1 MTAAKAIRAALIFCV
16 MSLSM
21 RNVASAQDV
30 ATLLKQQ
37 CENKILV
44 LRHALQ
50 GNSQEYDSDGKIR
63 KGGAEGPW
71 TLYGRIK
78 VDEVELSPAAIV
90 LRGHRV
96 DYKYDPA
103 VKQLA
108 PFPNKIKVTV
118 EVSLAQPPKTLDE
131 ANEAL
136 HRIFAFNKKD
146 VLDSVP
152 ELWRSYLNE
161 NIPPVPVKEQRAS
174 DAAGGQPEKPPQL
187 IQRGDPKAGHRVPY
201 INPAGGV
208 LPPQPVFTP
217 PPEFPDRASREHFDG
232 IVLLAALV
240 NKDGRV
246 ENIRLLRPVGMGLEE
261 AAVAAVQTWRFKP
274 STRDGEAVAVEM
286 NLEVVFNKSF

>member
-1 MTAAKAIRAALIFCV
+1 MTTAKAIRAALIFCV
-16 MSLSM
+16 LFHSF
-21 RNVASAQDV
+21 RNLATAQDV
-30 ATLLKQQ
+30 GPLLKQQ
-37 CENKILV
+37 YEGKILV

-78 VDEVELSPAAIV
+78 MDEVVLSPAAIV
-90 LRGHRV
+90 LKGHRV

-161 NIPPVPVKEQRAS
+161 SIPPLPVKEQRAS
-174 DAAGGQPEKPPQL
+174 DAPKNQPEEPPQL
-187 IQRGDPKAGHRVPY
+187 VQRGDPKAGHRVPY

-208 LPPQPVFTP
+208 FPPQPVFTP
-217 PPEFPDRASREHFDG
+217 APEFPDRASREHFDG
-232 IVLLAALV
+232 IVVLAAVV
-240 NKDGRV
+240 NKEGRV

-261 AAVAAVQTWRFKP
+261 AAVAVVQTWRFKP
-274 STRDGEAVAVEM
+274 TTRDGEPVAVEM
-286 NLEVVFNKSF
+286 NLEVAFNKF